1 MVTCDVIIINKT
13 NETLEGRDL
22 LSPEITVIIAKQTKD
37 SNLLPGSMKIFEKR
51 RMAIR
56 KAKNNIRVN
65 KTEEARKND
74 I

>member
-13 NETLEGRDL
+13 NATLEGRDL

-56 KAKNNIRVN
+56 KAKNDIRVN
-65 KTEEARKND
+65 KTEEARKNN